1 MELKLSLSVSEARV
15 IYNALKNSKPKG
27 IIEAQITKYI
37 IAKIKKYAEE
47 DC

>member
-1 MELKLSLSVSEARV
+1 MELKLSLSVSEAKV

-37 IAKIKKYAEE
+37 MAKIKKYIDEE
-47 DC
+47 

>member
-15 IYNALKNSKPKG
+15 IYNALKNNKPKG

-37 IAKIKKYAEE
+37 MAKIKNYIDGE
-47 DC
+47 

>member
-1 MELKLSLSVSEARV
+1 MELKLSLCVNEARV

-37 IAKIKKYAEE
+37 MTKIKKYIDEE
-47 DC
+47 